1 MRVSR
6 LAKLQLSRLF
16 VLIFLLSSLISAMIL
31 SSAGSSSV
39 QIDSGKNLSFLI
51 NIYISS
57 DSGFID
63 YGFPG
68 NGTLEDPISNKK
80 YVF

>member
-1 MRVSR
+1 MRTSR
-6 LAKLQLSRLF
+6 VTKLQLSRLF